1 MATLI
6 EKFLR
11 LFAEHQVDCILI
23 GGWAATL
30 HGSMRSTVD
39 IDFVYSRE
47 PSNIVRLAQ
56 SLSSLSPYLRG
67 VPPGL
72 PFRFDER
79 TIRNGLNFTLTTTV
93 GDLDLFAEIPG
104 GRTYEE
110 LLPFTLLVP
119 LYGVDCRCVALE
131 RLIQLK
137 RAAGRAKDLEAI
149 SELQT
154 LLEERD
160 SAGDGSQTMN

>member
-11 LFAEHQVDCILI
+11 FYAGHQVDCILI

-39 IDFVYSRE
+39 ID
-47 PSNIVRLAQ
+47 
-56 SLSSLSPYLRG
+56 
-67 VPPGL
+67 
-72 PFRFDER
+72 
-79 TIRNGLNFTLTTTV
+79 
-93 GDLDLFAEIPG
+93 
-104 GRTYEE
+104 
-110 LLPFTLLVP
+110 VP
-119 LYGVDCRCVALE
+119 LYGVDCRCVTLE

-137 RAAGRAKDLEAI
+137 RAAGRPKDLEAI

-154 LLEERD
+154 LLDERD
-160 SAGDGSQTMN
+160 SAGA

>member
-6 EKFLR
+6 KEFLR

-47 PSNIVRLAQ
+47 PANIFRLVQA
-56 SLSSLSPYLRG
+56 
-67 VPPGL
+67 
-72 PFRFDER
+72 
-79 TIRNGLNFTLTTTV
+79 
-93 GDLDLFAEIPG
+93 
-104 GRTYEE
+104 
-110 LLPFTLLVP
+110 
-119 LYGVDCRCVALE
+119 
-131 RLIQLK
+131 
-137 RAAGRAKDLEAI
+137 
-149 SELQT
+149 

-160 SAGDGSQTMN
+160 SPGA

>member
-11 LFAEHQVDCILI
+11 LFAEHKVDCILI

-39 IDFVYSRE
+39 IDFIYSRE
-47 PSNIVRLAQ
+47 PANIIRLVQ
-56 SLSSLSPYLRG
+56 SLSDLSPYLRG
-67 VPPGL
+67 VPPDL
-72 PFRFDER
+72 PFCFDER
-79 TIRNGLNFTLTTTV
+79 TIRNGLNFTLTTTG
-93 GDLDLFAEIPG
+93 GDLDLFAEVPG
-104 GRTYEE
+104 GRNYEE
-110 LLPFTLLVP
+110 LLPFTVLIP
-119 LYGVDCRCVALE
+119 LYGVECRCVTLE

-137 RAAGRAKDLEAI
+137 RAAGRPRDLEAL
-149 SELQT
+149 SELQA

-160 SAGDGSQTMN
+160 SGRA